1 MGALDAHSRGVN
13 SVSFSADGKLLATAS
28 RDRTIRIWNMTT
40 RKLLDILEGHD
51 SGVWSAIFAPDS
63 RTLISG
69 DWSGKIRCWQL
80 SR

>member
-1 MGALDAHSRGVN
+1 
-13 SVSFSADGKLLATAS
+13 
-28 RDRTIRIWNMTT
+28 MTT

-51 SGVWSAIFAPDS
+51 SGVWSAIFAPDG